1 MFKSLAK
8 LWQNLSAV
16 HMIAIMSSA
25 IMDLFAK
32 TPLRRLPQGEHLFLT
47 GDPVTHLALV
57 TSGRI
62 NLVRRTGAGAEMVLQ
77 RAGEGQIL
85 AEASVYSP
93 SYHCDAKAM
102 QMSCVALIPVGIFRA
117 RLKDDAA
124 LGEAWA
130 EHLAH
135 AVQKARTVAEIRTLR
150 TVGERLDAWL
160 GESRSLPAKG
170 LWYELAMELGVSP
183 EALYR
188 ELGKRR
194 RTVSGR
200 PPGNG

>member
-1 MFKSLAK
+1 
-8 LWQNLSAV
+8 
-16 HMIAIMSSA
+16 MIAIMSSVITDFFQQA
-25 IMDLFAK
+25 
-32 TPLRRLPQGEHLFLT
+32 PLRRLRPGEHLFLA

-57 TSGRI
+57 LDGRI

-93 SYHCDAKAM
+93 TYHCDAKVMRA
-102 QMSCVALIPVGIFRA
+102 SCVALLPVGALPA
-117 RLKDDAA
+117 RLKGDAA

-130 EHLAH
+130 AHL
-135 AVQKARTVAEIRTLR
+135 ARTVQITRTIAEIRTLR

-160 GESRSLPAKG
+160 GDSGRLPAKG
-170 LWYELAMELGVSP
+170 LWHELAMELGVSP

-194 RTVSGR
+194 RDK
-200 PPGNG
+200 PAA